1 MPGVIHTIFAIFMA
15 IFTGFKPYFR
25 LPGLNVVCMGQ
36 QRLNSKPTCP
46 VQDTQSLPPM
56 SESMSEKSSEK
67 SLSHFLLPAFLT
79 TSAVFT
85 ALALPVIMFGNQRL
99 SVEHEGKLTF
109 EGPVS
114 DLAAPYLGLGA
125 IASVGLG
132 VSGVA
137 MQGWRKS
144 ARKSARLDH
153 KIDNLQDRLKER
165 EDYLRAALTS
175 DAYLERSG
183 LNFFLAEGTV
193 IAPEFS
199 PQIPFQPELT
209 TAHTEL
215 VHTELVHTERH
226 VAIEHHVVD
235 ERRVAV
241 EHPLM
246 AEARELEAMMMV
258 HSPSHSG
265 SSRIVK
271 PRVTSRPERA
281 DYVADRQ
288 VATSVTSAVTTV
300 AANPWLTK
308 LSVVQ
313 PAVAQPEVVQPAA
326 VQSAMAHSAAQ
337 GFISFARPPLPPVSP
352 ATTRDDSTI
361 AKIQTLQDQLQQ
373 IVKQIEALHVNASS
387 PALVE
392 TPWVNQ
398 RAAS

>member
-25 LPGLNVVCMGQ
+25 LPGLNLLCMGSTKIE
-36 QRLNSKPTCP
+36 SKPSCP

-67 SLSHFLLPAFLT
+67 SLSHFLVPAFLT

-99 SVEHEGKLTF
+99 NVEHEGSTVF
-109 EGPVS
+109 TGQIN

-144 ARKSARLDH
+144 ARKSAQLDH
-153 KIDNLQDRLKER
+153 KVDGLQDRLKER

-183 LNFFLAEGTV
+183 LNFFLAEDTV

-209 TAHTEL
+209 AAHTAL
-215 VHTELVHTERH
+215 VHTEHR
-226 VAIEHHVVD
+226 VATEHHVID
-235 ERRVAV
+235 ERRVAA

-246 AEARELEAMMMV
+246 AEARELEAMMMI
-258 HSPSHSG
+258 HSPSHSEL
-265 SSRIVK
+265 SRATAK
-271 PRVTSRPERA
+271 PRVTARPERA

-288 VATSVTSAVTTV
+288 VAASVTTAVTTIV
-300 AANPWLTK
+300 ANPWVAK

-313 PAVAQPEVVQPAA
+313 PAAVQPAVVQPAA
-326 VQSAMAHSAAQ
+326 AHSAAQ
-337 GFISFARPPLPPVSP
+337 GFISFARPPLPPVAP
-352 ATTRDDSTI
+352 ATSRDDSTI

-373 IVKQIEALHVNASS
+373 IVKQIEALQINASS
-387 PALVE
+387 PALLE